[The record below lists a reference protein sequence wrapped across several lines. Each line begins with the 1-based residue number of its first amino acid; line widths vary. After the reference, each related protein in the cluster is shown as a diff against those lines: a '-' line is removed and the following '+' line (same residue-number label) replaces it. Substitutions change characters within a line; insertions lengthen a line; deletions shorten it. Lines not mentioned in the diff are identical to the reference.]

1 MVNWSALEISE
12 AAQPQSICSCG
23 VCLSIILARYAN
35 LVEEGFTSKEWELGE
50 GRELCDY
57 DTV

>member
-12 AAQPQSICSCG
+12 AAQPQSICSHG

-35 LVEEGFTSKEWELGE
+35 LVEEGFTSKNGN
-50 GRELCDY
+50 
-57 DTV
+57 